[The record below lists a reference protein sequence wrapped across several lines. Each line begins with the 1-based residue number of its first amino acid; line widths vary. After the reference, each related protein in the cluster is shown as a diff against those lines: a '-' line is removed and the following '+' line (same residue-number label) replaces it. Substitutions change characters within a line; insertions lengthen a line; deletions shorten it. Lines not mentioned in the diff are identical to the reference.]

1 MEPIPHNLPRLMPRR
16 LLILLTLVC
25 VAATVLPAPGAAAPP
40 SGTAAQAISDCN
52 DHAQL
57 TRYYS
62 PTVLREALASM
73 PADVKEYTDCY
84 DVIERQLFSELS
96 KGTTPGAA
104 TPKSSSSG
112 SFLPTWL
119 IVVIVLLALAAVT
132 LGAVS
137 IRRRRAVAPGP
148 EGPSRPGQP
157 AGTSAQ
163 PGGTSAQPGRTSA
176 QPGGTSAQPG
186 GTSADRPGAAGGAG
200 ETPGGSGTPT
210 AGPGDPPAGGPSGR
224 PPT

>member
-1 MEPIPHNLPRLMPRR
+1 MEPIPHKLPRLMPRR
-16 LLILLTLVC
+16 LLIPLTLVC
-25 VAATVLPAPGAAAPP
+25 VAAAILPGRAVGASP

-62 PTVLREALASM
+62 PSVLRQALATM

-84 DVIERQLFSELS
+84 DVIERQLFAELS

-104 TPKSSSSG
+104 TPKPSSGG

-132 LGAVS
+132 LAAVS
-137 IRRRRAVAPGP
+137 IRRRRSEGGEHGGPPPG
-148 EGPSRPGQP
+148 GP
-157 AGTSAQ
+157 AG
-163 PGGTSAQPGRTSA
+163 
-176 QPGGTSAQPG
+176 
-186 GTSADRPGAAGGAG
+186 AG
-200 ETPGGSGTPT
+200 
-210 AGPGDPPAGGPSGR
+210 
-224 PPT
+224 